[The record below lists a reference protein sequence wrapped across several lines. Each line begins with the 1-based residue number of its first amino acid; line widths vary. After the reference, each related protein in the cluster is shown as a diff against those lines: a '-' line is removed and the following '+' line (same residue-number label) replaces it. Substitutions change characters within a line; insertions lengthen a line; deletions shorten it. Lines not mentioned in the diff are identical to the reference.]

1 LQEFPA
7 KNVFE
12 RLAQQLRFGRKQRA
26 PERCLPPG
34 CEGGIAIEKWGT
46 ANWHDVALVI
56 V

>member
-7 KNVFE
+7 ENVFE

-26 PERCLPPG
+26 SERCLPPG
-34 CEGGIAIEKWGT
+34 REGGVAIEKWGT
-46 ANWHDVALVI
+46 ANWHDEALVI